1 MKVEVITD
9 MVSEPVSLTEIKNW
23 LRIKDFT
30 DDDTLLIELSKSTR
44 KHLEKFTGL
53 SFGIKTLE
61 SIVDVDREKIE
72 LPYSPVG
79 SITSVYELTS
89 FITWTLVDPA
99 EYALIGDTLKIR
111 NGCFKV
117 TYQTGFISLP
127 EDLKTDIKVLVAW
140 QYKNRGLN
148 FEADKDG
155 DIREF
160 PHRNLLNS
168 RLYKK
173 VVI

>member
-1 MKVEVITD
+1 
-9 MVSEPVSLTEIKNW
+9 
-23 LRIKDFT
+23 
-30 DDDTLLIELSKSTR
+30 
-44 KHLEKFTGL
+44 
-53 SFGIKTLE
+53 
-61 SIVDVDREKIE
+61 
-72 LPYSPVG
+72 
-79 SITSVYELTS
+79 
-89 FITWTLVDPA
+89 LVDPA

>member
-1 MKVEVITD
+1 MKVEVISD

-30 DDDTLLIELSKSTR
+30 DDDTLLIELGKSTR
-44 KHLEKFTGL
+44 RHLEKFTGL

-61 SIVDVDREKIE
+61 SIVDVDREQVE
-72 LPYSPVG
+72 LPYSPV
-79 SITSVYELTS
+79 SSVSSVYELSATND
-89 FITWTLVDPA
+89 WELVDVDD
-99 EYALIGDTLKIR
+99 YRVIGDVLKIR

-117 TYQTGFISLP
+117 TYQAGFISLP

-148 FEADKDG
+148 FEADRQM

>member
-1 MKVEVITD
+1 MKVEVISD

-30 DDDTLLIELSKSTR
+30 DDDNLLIELSKSTR

-72 LPYSPVG
+72 LPYSPVA
-79 SITSVYELTS
+79 SITSVYELNYENAWELLDVS
-89 FITWTLVDPA
+89 D
-99 EYALIGDTLKIR
+99 YKLIGDVLKIR

-117 TYQTGFISLP
+117 TYQAGFISLP

>member
-1 MKVEVITD
+1 MKVEVISD

-30 DDDTLLIELSKSTR
+30 DDDNLLIELSKSTR
-44 KHLEKFTGL
+44 RHLEKFTGL

-61 SIVDVDREKIE
+61 SIVDVDREQVE
-72 LPYSPVG
+72 LPYSPV
-79 SITSVYELTS
+79 SSVTSVYELSATND
-89 FITWTLVDPA
+89 WELVEVDD
-99 EYALIGDTLKIR
+99 YRLVGDVLKIR

-117 TYQTGFISLP
+117 TYQAGFISLP

-148 FEADKDG
+148 FEADRQM

-160 PHRNLLNS
+160 PHRNLLNA
-168 RLYKK
+168 RMYKK

>member
-1 MKVEVITD
+1 MKVTVISD
-9 MVSEPVSLTEIKNW
+9 MVAEPVSLTEIKNW

-30 DDDTLLIELSKSTR
+30 DDDTLLVELGKSTR
-44 KHLEKFTGL
+44 RHLEKFTGL
-53 SFGIKTLE
+53 SFGVKTLE
-61 SIVDVDREKIE
+61 SIVDVDREQIE
-72 LPYSPVG
+72 LPYSPVA
-79 SITSVYELTS
+79 SLTSVYELTS
-89 FITWTLVDPA
+89 FIEWTLVDPS

-117 TYQTGFISLP
+117 TYQAGFISLP

-140 QYKNRGLN
+140 QYKNKGLN
-148 FEADKDG
+148 YDEDKTAGIQD
-155 DIREF
+155 F
-160 PHRNLLNS
+160 PHHRLLNS